1 MSKFD
6 YSLGAGTVATDLQT
20 AIDNI
25 NAQTDALNSSLD
37 DARRLFETSQVE
49 AQAAAELAMT
59 QADALLQQV
68 KQLVAGLAA
77 STTAQVTAI
86 AAGAST
92 TANAVTTQ
100 GTAGAVLSVAAA
112 TQAVLDAANAR
123 RIEET
128 EMVASTNM
136 ALSLPVTRA
145 KERVPMLDSRGNQGI
160 RGKAR

>member
-25 NAQTDALNSSLD
+25 NAQSALLEEAMAE
-37 DARRLFETSQVE
+37 ARRISETSQVE

-92 TANAVTTQ
+92 TASAVTTQ
-100 GTAGAVLSVAAA
+100 GTTGAALSVAAA

-123 RIEET
+123 RIKEAET
-128 EMVASTNM
+128 IASGTA
-136 ALSLPVTRA
+136 ALSGLATRA
-145 KERVPMLDSRGNQGI
+145 REDAPLYDI
-160 RGKAR
+160 RGSMGNRGPSR